1 MRNIPCTKIK
11 LLKKL
16 DLFIIKIFVIYLL
29 VYLCI
34 QELSSELEFIQSLSR
49 DLRQRYQTLPLEVPD
64 MERQEIKGKLER
76 LQRQISDVGEE
87 LARVSGHD
95 VTVTPRM
102 DGASALVALHVE
114 VLENKPPG
122 HEVVE
127 NGGSDLGDSESGV
140 SSMESFEGIVRRENG
155 HMPGENALKENGLP
169 EEPSTN
175 GTSNE
180 GVSLNEGIAVSP
192 DEYQRILMNNSAE
205 TSEHVTLNSNGLE
218 NGEYSRNNGDESRVA
233 SRESGNKPHDVS
245 VPLLT
250 VTDEDGSAL
259 EVQFAENVTENS
271 SDNFDNGSFSGSA
284 GEFFIDDFDVYY
296 GQDPPKIV
304 VEPAEAS
311 AGDNTDF
318 PDIKNDEPD
327 ATQESSHRQDN
338 DKSNVPEES
347 VLSDQAISGIS
358 GDDSRELSK
367 DQELTENAETEIIL
381 PSYKAIPDNA
391 LHEFDISADLETGDD
406 RPRHSTPSELPVS
419 TAKEED
425 SKYGNQAEELNSKP
439 EGFSDSTSPLEE
451 VVTGDIIPVVS
462 NNTRALPQPDEVR
475 KRNDK
480 RRRYEAVNSPSSS
493 ETIEQA
499 GQDDQSS
506 SSVISAPNDEM
517 DKLDRLLRVGELDS
531 EVEKPQDRIAS
542 ILAERRKAE
551 EAERLRFAET
561 SVRDPDYELFTSRPL
576 DLMDRSSPLKEL
588 DESGNLLHEDMS
600 LEDFLVE
607 VEKLVEKLR
616 SIEELITTE
625 LDSEDNMKDELAKHV
640 VSEYK
645 FFIITV
651 IIKGSP
657 FRPKISLRE
666 SCFNQSGYTVTTR
679 IREPLSGTSFLAWG
693 SQRTRALFFILARL
707 RTQIWQRAIIFVQD
721 SCSPVFIEMWVYIL
735 ETIKTVTSLFNS
747 TYSWKI
753 ISKVNVFLFNQALCV
768 VMSKQQDRLD
778 QMNLLSHSFLHGSA
792 SLNIIL
798 EERLRE
804 VLQH

>member
-16 DLFIIKIFVIYLL
+16 DLFIIKIFVFYVF

-64 MERQEIKGKLER
+64 MERQEIKGRLER
-76 LQRQISDVGEE
+76 LQRQISDVGGE
-87 LARVSGHD
+87 LARVSEHD

-127 NGGSDLGDSESGV
+127 NGDSDLGDSESGV
-140 SSMESFEGIVRRENG
+140 SSMESFEAIVRRENG

-180 GVSLNEGIAVSP
+180 GMPLNEGIAVSP

-205 TSEHVTLNSNGLE
+205 TNEHVTLNSNGLE

-233 SRESGNKPHDVS
+233 SRESRNKPHDVS

-250 VTDEDGSAL
+250 VTDEDGSAS

-296 GQDPPKIV
+296 GQGHPKIV

-318 PDIKNDEPD
+318 PEIKNDEPD

-338 DKSNVPEES
+338 DRSNVPEES
-347 VLSDQAISGIS
+347 VLSDQAINGIS

-480 RRRYEAVNSPSSS
+480 RRKYEAVNSPSSS
-493 ETIEQA
+493 ESIEQA

-517 DKLDRLLRVGELDS
+517 DKLDRLLRVGELDA

-640 VSEYK
+640 VSEDK

-651 IIKGSP
+651 MFIKGSP

-666 SCFNQSGYTVTTR
+666 SCFDQSGYTVTTR

-721 SCSPVFIEMWVYIL
+721 SCSPVFIVGN
-735 ETIKTVTSLFNS
+735 VSLCRDYKNRNVPIYFHIFMDYYFKS
-747 TYSWKI
+747 KC
-753 ISKVNVFLFNQALCV
+753 ISF
-768 VMSKQQDRLD
+768 
-778 QMNLLSHSFLHGSA
+778 
-792 SLNIIL
+792 
-798 EERLRE
+798 
-804 VLQH
+804 

>member
-1 MRNIPCTKIK
+1 M
-11 LLKKL
+11 
-16 DLFIIKIFVIYLL
+16 

-64 MERQEIKGKLER
+64 MERQQIKGKLER
-76 LQRQISDVGEE
+76 LQREISDVGEE
-87 LARVSGHD
+87 LARLSGHD

-102 DGASALVALHVE
+102 DGASGLVALHVE
-114 VLENKPPG
+114 VVESKPPV
-122 HEVVE
+122 HEVGE
-127 NGGSDLGDSESGV
+127 NGDSDLGDSESGV
-140 SSMESFEGIVRRENG
+140 SSMESFEGIVRRDNG
-155 HMPGENALKENGLP
+155 NMSGENALKENGLP
-169 EEPSTN
+169 EEHSAN
-175 GTSNE
+175 DTSNE
-180 GVSLNEGIAVSP
+180 GVPLSEGIAVSP
-192 DEYQRILMNNSAE
+192 DEYQRILMNNSADTNE
-205 TSEHVTLNSNGLE
+205 DLTFNSNGLE
-218 NGEYSRNNGDESRVA
+218 NGEYSRNDGDESRVA
-233 SRESGNKPHDVS
+233 SRESGNKSHDIS

-250 VTDEDGSAL
+250 VTDEDGGTL

-271 SDNFDNGSFSGSA
+271 SENFDNGSFSDPA

-296 GQDPPKIV
+296 GQGPPKIV

-318 PDIKNDEPD
+318 PEMKSDEPD

-347 VLSDQAISGIS
+347 VVSDHALSGIS
-358 GDDSRELSK
+358 GNGSGELSK

-381 PSYKAIPDNA
+381 PSYKPVPDNA
-391 LHEFDISADLETGDD
+391 LHEFDISTDLETGDD

-425 SKYGNQAEELNSKP
+425 SKYGDQAEELYSKP
-439 EGFSDSTSPLEE
+439 EGFSDSTLPLEK

-462 NNTRALPQPDEVR
+462 NNTRTLPQPDEVK

-480 RRRYEAVNSPSSS
+480 RRKYEAVNSPSSS
-493 ETIEQA
+493 ESIEQA
-499 GQDDQSS
+499 GQDDRSS

-517 DKLDRLLRVGELDS
+517 DKLDKLLKLDA

-600 LEDFLVE
+600 LEGFLVE

-625 LDSEDNMKDELAKHV
+625 QDSEDNMKDELAKHV
-640 VSEYK
+640 VSEDK
-645 FFIITV
+645 FFIISV
-651 IIKGSP
+651 MFIKGSP
-657 FRPKISLRE
+657 FRPKTSLPE
-666 SCFNQSGYTVTTR
+666 SCF
-679 IREPLSGTSFLAWG
+679 
-693 SQRTRALFFILARL
+693 
-707 RTQIWQRAIIFVQD
+707 
-721 SCSPVFIEMWVYIL
+721 
-735 ETIKTVTSLFNS
+735 
-747 TYSWKI
+747 
-753 ISKVNVFLFNQALCV
+753 
-768 VMSKQQDRLD
+768 
-778 QMNLLSHSFLHGSA
+778 H
-792 SLNIIL
+792 
-798 EERLRE
+798 
-804 VLQH
+804 

>member
-1 MRNIPCTKIK
+1 M
-11 LLKKL
+11 
-16 DLFIIKIFVIYLL
+16 

-64 MERQEIKGKLER
+64 MERQQIKGKLER
-76 LQRQISDVGEE
+76 LQREISDVGEE
-87 LARVSGHD
+87 LARLSGHD

-102 DGASALVALHVE
+102 DGASGLVALHVE
-114 VLENKPPG
+114 VVESKPPV
-122 HEVVE
+122 HEVGE
-127 NGGSDLGDSESGV
+127 NGDSDLGDSESGV
-140 SSMESFEGIVRRENG
+140 SSMESFEGIVRRDNG
-155 HMPGENALKENGLP
+155 NMSGENALKENGLP
-169 EEPSTN
+169 EEHSAN
-175 GTSNE
+175 DTSNE
-180 GVSLNEGIAVSP
+180 GVPLSEGIAVSP
-192 DEYQRILMNNSAE
+192 DEYQRILMNNSADTNE
-205 TSEHVTLNSNGLE
+205 DLTLNSNGLE
-218 NGEYSRNNGDESRVA
+218 NGEYSRNDGDESRVA
-233 SRESGNKPHDVS
+233 SRESGNKSHDIS

-250 VTDEDGSAL
+250 VTDEDGGAL

-271 SDNFDNGSFSGSA
+271 SENFDNGSFSDPA

-296 GQDPPKIV
+296 GQGPPKIV

-318 PDIKNDEPD
+318 PEMKSDEPD
-327 ATQESSHRQDN
+327 ATQESSHRQGN

-347 VLSDQAISGIS
+347 VVSDHALSGIS
-358 GDDSRELSK
+358 GNGRGELSK

-381 PSYKAIPDNA
+381 PSYKPVPDNA
-391 LHEFDISADLETGDD
+391 LHEFDISTDLETGDD

-425 SKYGNQAEELNSKP
+425 SKYGDQAEELYSKP
-439 EGFSDSTSPLEE
+439 EGFSDSTLPLEK

-462 NNTRALPQPDEVR
+462 SNTRTLPQPDEVK

-480 RRRYEAVNSPSSS
+480 RRKYEAVNSPSSS
-493 ETIEQA
+493 ESIEQA
-499 GQDDQSS
+499 GQDDRSS

-517 DKLDRLLRVGELDS
+517 DKLDKLLKLDA

-600 LEDFLVE
+600 LEGFLVE

-625 LDSEDNMKDELAKHV
+625 QDSEDNMKDELAKHV
-640 VSEYK
+640 VSEDK
-645 FFIITV
+645 FFIISV
-651 IIKGSP
+651 MFIKGSP
-657 FRPKISLRE
+657 FRPKTSLPE
-666 SCFNQSGYTVTTR
+666 SCF
-679 IREPLSGTSFLAWG
+679 
-693 SQRTRALFFILARL
+693 
-707 RTQIWQRAIIFVQD
+707 
-721 SCSPVFIEMWVYIL
+721 
-735 ETIKTVTSLFNS
+735 
-747 TYSWKI
+747 
-753 ISKVNVFLFNQALCV
+753 
-768 VMSKQQDRLD
+768 
-778 QMNLLSHSFLHGSA
+778 H
-792 SLNIIL
+792 
-798 EERLRE
+798 
-804 VLQH
+804 

>member
-1 MRNIPCTKIK
+1 MRNIPCAKIK

-16 DLFIIKIFVIYLL
+16 DLFIIKIFVSYLF
-29 VYLCI
+29 VYFCI

-102 DGASALVALHVE
+102 DGASALVALHAE
-114 VLENKPPG
+114 VI
-122 HEVVE
+122 E
-127 NGGSDLGDSESGV
+127 NGDSDLGDSESGV

-169 EEPSTN
+169 EEPSIN

-180 GVSLNEGIAVSP
+180 GMPLNEGIAVSP

-218 NGEYSRNNGDESRVA
+218 NGEYSRNDGDESRVA

-296 GQDPPKIV
+296 GQGPPKIV

-318 PDIKNDEPD
+318 PESKNDEPD

-358 GDDSRELSK
+358 GVDSRELSK
-367 DQELTENAETEIIL
+367 ELTENAETEITL

-419 TAKEED
+419 AAKEED

-439 EGFSDSTSPLEE
+439 EGFSDSTSPLEK

-462 NNTRALPQPDEVR
+462 NNTRALPQPDKV
-475 KRNDK
+475 KKINDK
-480 RRRYEAVNSPSSS
+480 RRKYEAVNSPSSS

-499 GQDDQSS
+499 GPDDQSS

-517 DKLDRLLRVGELDS
+517 DKLDRLLRVGELDG

-607 VEKLVEKLR
+607 VEKLVEKLH

-625 LDSEDNMKDELAKHV
+625 MDSEDNMKDELAKHV
-640 VSEYK
+640 VSEDK
-645 FFIITV
+645 FFLIITV
-651 IIKGSP
+651 MVVKGSP
-657 FRPKISLRE
+657 FRPKTSLRE
-666 SCFNQSGYTVTTR
+666 SCFVLSGYTVTTK
-679 IREPLSGTSFLAWG
+679 ISEPPSGTKCLAWEP
-693 SQRTRALFFILARL
+693 SILSRYP
-707 RTQIWQRAIIFVQD
+707 
-721 SCSPVFIEMWVYIL
+721 S
-735 ETIKTVTSLFNS
+735 
-747 TYSWKI
+747 YSR
-753 ISKVNVFLFNQALCV
+753 
-768 VMSKQQDRLD
+768 D
-778 QMNLLSHSFLHGSA
+778 
-792 SLNIIL
+792 
-798 EERLRE
+798 
-804 VLQH
+804 